1 MFSQTS
7 SVVLFVRIEQKI
19 VQLSLL
25 PSSFYG
31 WQQKKSKILEN
42 DRPSCSRYISSSRSL
57 TINITIEDSHE
68 DFISHSKVT

>member
-31 WQQKKSKILEN
+31 
-42 DRPSCSRYISSSRSL
+42 
-57 TINITIEDSHE
+57 
-68 DFISHSKVT
+68 